1 MAGFVPKQSDAPV
14 DGTVDVERHGSVM
27 LIGINRPKKLN
38 GFSLKLVNELAEAY
52 DRFEKDEE
60 AHVAVVH
67 AFGPHF
73 TAGVQLDQVGD
84 MFAAGLHASIPGK
97 IDPFDLFAPL
107 RTKPVIFAVQ
117 GICFTVGIE
126 LMLAGDI
133 VIAASDTRFGQIE
146 VRRGIFA
153 NHGATLR
160 IVERAGWGNAMR
172 YLLTGDEFDAET
184 AFRLGLIQEIVEPGR
199 QLDRAIELAE
209 SIAAQAPLAVSQTLV
224 TARKGVFDG
233 WYAAAADFGPE
244 QARIMK
250 TEDAREGVAS
260 AKERRTAVFRGR

>member
-1 MAGFVPKQSDAPV
+1 MFQPTQSDAPV
-14 DGTVDVERHGSVM
+14 DGAVDTERHGKIF
-27 LIGINRPKKLN
+27 LIGLNRPKKLN
-38 GFSLKLVNELAEAY
+38 GFSTRMVTELGEAY

-73 TAGVQLDQVGD
+73 TAGVELAQIGD
-84 MFAAGLHASIPGK
+84 MFAAGLHASVPGK

-107 RTKPVIFAVQ
+107 RTKPVIFAVH
-117 GICFTVGIE
+117 GICFTIGIE

-133 VIAASDTRFGQIE
+133 VVAASDTRFGQIE

-172 YLLTGDEFDAET
+172 YLLTGDEFDADT
-184 AFRLGLIQEIVEPGR
+184 AFRLGVVQEVVEPGR
-199 QLDRAIELAE
+199 QLQRAIELAE
-209 SIAAQAPLAVSQTLV
+209 VIAAQAPLAVRQTLV
-224 TARKGVFDG
+224 TARRGVFDG
-233 WYAAAADFGPE
+233 WRAAAEDFGPQ
-244 QARIMK
+244 QARIMR
-250 TEDAREGVAS
+250 TEDAREGVQS
-260 AKERRTAVFRGR
+260 AKERRVGVFKGK